1 MRLRLLAAFVPGL
14 ALSVAVDAKEV
25 PLWEF
30 GMGVAG
36 LNVPYY
42 RGSDQ
47 DKSYF
52 IPLPYL
58 IYRGERFK
66 VDDAGMRGNIFRSDR
81 MKFDV
86 SLAVGVPVPRDTNG
100 VRAGMPSLAPTLE
113 LGPSLEL
120 KLWEDDSAHHGFWL
134 RMPLRAALSV
144 GRSGVGHQGW
154 VFAPYMEYVFTD
166 GAQSNPWKA
175 SASLGPLY
183 ADKNYHAYFYDV
195 PSVDATNV
203 RPEYHAG
210 AGYGGSRV
218 TVAFR
223 KRFGDVWA
231 GVFARYDTLSD
242 AVFEN
247 SPLVGASEY
256 HAVGFGVAWIFAK
269 SSRTVG
275 KDRRILEAGIE
286 RE

>member
-1 MRLRLLAAFVPGL
+1 MRLRLLVALMAGL
-14 ALSVAVDAKEV
+14 ALPAASDAKEV

-36 LNVPYY
+36 LSVPYY

-47 DKSYF
+47 GKSYF

-81 MKFDV
+81 MKLDI
-86 SLAVGVPVPRDTNG
+86 SLAAGVPVPRDTNG
-100 VRAGMPSLAPTLE
+100 IRAGMPSLAPTLE
-113 LGPSLEL
+113 LGPSLEIN
-120 KLWEDDSAHHGFWL
+120 LWDDESAHHSFWL
-134 RMPLRAALSV
+134 RFPLRAAFSV
-144 GRSGVGHQGW
+144 GRSGMQHQGW
-154 VFAPYMEYVFTD
+154 LFAPYMEYVFTD
-166 GAQSNPWKA
+166 GAQNNPWRANA
-175 SASLGPLY
+175 SFGPLY

-195 PSVDATNV
+195 PSADATNV

-210 AGYGGSRV
+210 AGYSGSRI
-218 TVAFR
+218 TVALR

-231 GVFARYDTLSD
+231 GVFARYDVLSG
-242 AVFEN
+242 AVFES
-247 SPLVGASEY
+247 SPLVSAGEY
-256 HAVGFGVAWIFAK
+256 HAVGFGIAWIFAK
-269 SSRTVG
+269 SSRTVD
-275 KDRRILEAGIE
+275 KDRRILEAGVE

>member
-1 MRLRLLAAFVPGL
+1 MRLRFLAAFMPGL
-14 ALSVAVDAKEV
+14 GLPVSVDAKGV

-36 LNVPYY
+36 LSVPYY

-47 DKSYF
+47 GKSYF

-66 VDDAGMRGNIFRSDR
+66 VDDAGMRGNIFRSNR
-81 MKFDV
+81 MKLDI
-86 SLAVGVPVPRDTNG
+86 SLAAGVPVPKDTNG
-100 VRAGMPSLAPTLE
+100 IRAGMPSLAPTIE

-120 KLWEDDSAHHGFWL
+120 RLWDDESTHHSFWL
-134 RMPLRAALSV
+134 RFPLRAALSV
-144 GRSGVGHQGW
+144 GRSGMEHQGW
-154 VFAPYMEYVFTD
+154 AFAPYMEYVFTD
-166 GAQSNPWKA
+166 GVQSNPWRA

-195 PSVDATNV
+195 PSAYATNA

-210 AGYGGSRV
+210 AGYSGSRI
-218 TVAFR
+218 TVALR

-231 GVFARYDTLSD
+231 GVFARYDVLSG

-247 SPLVGASEY
+247 SPLVSSKGY
-256 HAVGFGVAWIFAK
+256 HAVGFGVVWIFAK
-269 SSRTVG
+269 SSRMVD
-275 KDRRILEAGIE
+275 KDSRILEAEYG